1 MRSSLPENWASAV
14 TTHAPTTDKG
24 LVRPVPGNFYGIN
37 KGAGTF
43 PPDFVLAE
51 LPPGPS
57 FNLARERAR
66 ILANEMNSPTN
77 VR

>member
-1 MRSSLPENWASAV
+1 MRSALPENWTRYV
-14 TTHAPTTDKG
+14 TTQAPTTSEG

-37 KGAGTF
+37 KKAEKF
-43 PPDFVLAE
+43 PPDFALAE
-51 LPPGPS
+51 LPPSSS

-66 ILANEMNSPTN
+66 RLADEMNSPTN